1 MVLDSRKIPIKSSSQ
16 ISVETN
22 GKIIKMYYEK
32 EYSYPSARYLIDNNL
47 TKSNIERGIAVHLRK
62 CANGERKT
70 AYNREWKWEE
80 NK

>member
-1 MVLDSRKIPIKSSSQ
+1 
-16 ISVETN
+16 
-22 GKIIKMYYEK
+22 MYYEK
-32 EYSYPSARYLIDNNL
+32 EYSFPSARYLIDNNL